1 LILFFTYYLLHITYY
16 ENFVDIPNYLK
27 PQIKQIDTK
36 IAEAKK
42 LLADPDMAVL
52 AKEEIKN
59 LKKQKQA
66 LLSIPKKSQITNHKS
81 QINFNDCIV
90 EIRAGAGGEEAK
102 IWATDLLRMYLRFAE
117 QKDWKVQP
125 IEELTLKIA
134 GKSAYS
140 ALKNEAGVHRV
151 QRVPTTEKSGR
162 IHTSTASVA
171 VLPIIPPAQIKINP
185 DDLEIDF
192 YRSGGHG
199 GQNVNKVSTA
209 VRLTH
214 KPTSIAV
221 ESSQERTQMQ
231 NRQIAEEILRSK
243 LYQKREEERIEK
255 LNLQRKQAVG
265 RAMRAEKIR
274 TYNFPQ
280 NRVTDHRIK
289 KSWYNLEVILDGN
302 LGKIIKALK
311 TLLKTN

>member
-1 LILFFTYYLLHITYY
+1 MILFFTYYLLHITYY

>member
-1 LILFFTYYLLHITYY
+1 M
-16 ENFVDIPNYLK
+16 NIPDYLK
-27 PQIKQIDTK
+27 PQIKSLDIK

-42 LLADPDMAVL
+42 LLADPTMAKL
-52 AKEEIKN
+52 AREEIKS

-66 LLSIPKKSQITNHKS
+66 LLSTSKQST
-81 QINFNDCIV
+81 INNQQSTTDFNNIII

-117 QKDWKVQP
+117 NQGWKAQP
-125 IEELTLKIA
+125 LDELTLKIT
-134 GKSAYS
+134 GKEAYS

-185 DDLEIDF
+185 DDLQIDF

-214 KPTSIAV
+214 KPTGIAV

-243 LYQKREEERIEK
+243 LYQKQEEERIEK
-255 LNLQRKQAVG
+255 LNKQRKQAVG

-289 KSWYNLEVILDGN
+289 KSWYNLEAILDGD
-302 LGKIIKALK
+302 LEKIIKALK
-311 TLLKTN
+311 KLT